1 MGPMTLRTKRLLFLL
16 LILGIA
22 FGLGASAASFSQRQ
36 TRLRGALD
44 GFPDPSLPPRV
55 PALGVNADLTQY
67 NTKVEL
73 AENLDLMRDT
83 GFVWVRQ
90 AFAWGDIEQTHGNYD
105 WSIYDRIVEEAT
117 QRNLR
122 IVAVLW
128 HSPDW
133 AASSPTAPPDD
144 LADFANFASTLAE
157 RYGDRIDIYQLW
169 DEPNLTSGWGNQ
181 RPDAVAYMG
190 LLESGYESIHAVD
203 PDALV
208 LTAGLAPTI
217 ETGPDN
223 ISDVLFLRA
232 LYENGAAP
240 FFDGVAGKP
249 YGFYSGP
256 DDRRIDLNIL
266 NFSRFVLLREEMV
279 KHGDSA
285 KPLWASHFGWNT
297 LPADWEGQPSAW
309 GLTDPGEQA
318 ARTIAAYDRALN
330 EWPWAGALILES
342 WQPNVPPDDPHLGF
356 ALRDKAGALSL
367 TAEAIRE
374 HSELYNTALWPGIY
388 LADPTEIPQLNYSGL
403 WEYSDLGADIV
414 ENGNSAID
422 VPVAGQ
428 MMGVITRRDNYR
440 AYLYVDVN
448 GQPSDILPQDKRGT
462 YAVLTSADYQPHI
475 EIIPLADGLVPRQ
488 KNMIHIE
495 ADRGWDQWAIV
506 GYAIGSDVDTHAS
519 DVLSVASLLAVMIC
533 TVFAM
538 WLAPQIG
545 WSISLRRTAARMNA
559 TLNEGV
565 HLALSLAAALAFW
578 LGAALTWGG
587 LVPNLVKRIGDGPSL
602 LVTALTAGLF
612 YFSEPLI
619 LVLIALIL
627 LFILIYARLSSGLV
641 LMMFFTPY
649 YLMPRPLFDRAFSL
663 VEVIS
668 LLTLVAW
675 GIHIVAER
683 KEKGWPSLAGSY
695 AQLTGLD
702 KSVILFVSV
711 SAVSLVWAEL
721 KGVAFTELRQ
731 MVIEPVVMYLVLRT
745 TLLARSER
753 WRIVDM
759 LILTGAIITLYGFYQ
774 LITGTGLITAE
785 GGSLR
790 MRSVFGT
797 PNNLALYLER
807 LIPITAAIVLIGSTH
822 VRRWLYGVAGLLML
836 VACVLT
842 LSKGGL
848 LLGIPAALA
857 LVVILWAGKAGLIA
871 VGAGILTILV
881 ALIPLSRHP
890 RFQSLFEFEE
900 GSSFFR
906 VQLWQSA
913 LRMIADHPI
922 TGVGLDQF
930 LYLYR
935 SKYILPDAWQQPD
948 LSQPHNFLLNYWLR
962 LGLIGLAAGI
972 WLQVAF
978 WRLAWRVR
986 RAFRVSDPAMC
997 ALAVGLMGSMAAFIA
1012 HGLVDEV
1019 HFVIDLAFIFYMTL
1033 GLMHQMGVEAQE
1045 AGDASRD

>member
-1 MGPMTLRTKRLLFLL
+1 MTLRTKRFLFLL
-16 LILGIA
+16 LII
-22 FGLGASAASFSQRQ
+22 GLVLSTGAGAASFSQRQ
-36 TRLRGALD
+36 TRLRGAVD
-44 GFPDPSLPPRV
+44 GFPNPSLPPRV
-55 PALGVNADLTQY
+55 PILGVNADLTQY
-67 NTKVEL
+67 DDKEL
-73 AENLDLMRDT
+73 AENLDLIRDT

-90 AFAWGDIEQTHGNYD
+90 VFAWDSIEQRPDDFD
-105 WSIYDRIVEEAT
+105 WTQYDRIVEAAS

-128 HSPDW
+128 RSPDW
-133 AASSPTAPPDD
+133 AAASPTAPPDD
-144 LADFANFASTLAE
+144 LADYAKFASALAM
-157 RYGDRIDIYQLW
+157 RYGNRIDIYQLW
-169 DEPNLTSGWGNQ
+169 DEPNLTGGWGNQ
-181 RPDAVAYMG
+181 RPDAVTYAR
-190 LLESGYESIHAVD
+190 LLEAGYESIHAAD

-223 ISDVLFLRA
+223 INDVLFLRA

-249 YGFYSGP
+249 YGFYTGP
-256 DDRRIDLNIL
+256 EDRRVDLHVL
-266 NFSRFVLLREEMV
+266 NFSRFVLLREEMER
-279 KHGDSA
+279 HGDSD
-285 KPLWASHFGWNT
+285 KPLWASHFGWNA
-297 LPADWEGQPSAW
+297 LPTDWQGMPSAW
-309 GLTDPGEQA
+309 GATNSQQQA
-318 ARTIAAYDRALN
+318 ERTIAAYDRALN
-330 EWPWAGALILES
+330 EWPWTGALILES
-342 WQPNVPPDDPHLGF
+342 WQPDVAADDPHLGF
-356 ALRDKAGALSL
+356 ALRDPSGAL
-367 TAEAIRE
+367 TPTVEAIRE
-374 HSELYNTALWPGIY
+374 RSELYDTALWPGIY
-388 LADPTEIPQLNYSGL
+388 PADPDKTPQIHYSGL

-414 ENGNSAID
+414 ENGNSAVD
-422 VPVAGQ
+422 LPVAGQ
-428 MMGVITRRDNYR
+428 MLGVIARRDNYR
-440 AYLYVDVN
+440 AYLYTEVN
-448 GQPSDILPQDKRGT
+448 GHPSAILPQDERGA

-475 EIIPLADGLVPRQ
+475 ELIPLASGLAPEQ
-488 KNMIHIE
+488 QNLIHIE

-506 GYAIGSDVDTHAS
+506 GFAVGRDVDTRSYDALA
-519 DVLSVASLLAVMIC
+519 VVSLLAGMIC
-533 TVFAM
+533 AIFAAR
-538 WLAPQIG
+538 LSSRIG
-545 WSISLRRTAARMNA
+545 WPISLTRIAAQIKTAFS
-559 TLNEGV
+559 EGM

-587 LVPNLVKRIGDGPSL
+587 LVPNLVKRFGDGPSL
-602 LVTALTAGLF
+602 LITALTAGVF
-612 YFSEPLI
+612 YFSPWFLLI
-619 LVLIALIL
+619 IVALIA
-627 LFILIYARLSSGLV
+627 LFILIYARPANGLA

-649 YLMPRPLFDRAFSL
+649 YLLPRHLFDRAFSM

-668 LLTLVAW
+668 LLTLIAW
-675 GIHIVAER
+675 GIHIIAER
-683 KEKGWPSLAGSY
+683 KEKGWPSLTQLY
-695 AQLTGLD
+695 IQLTGLD
-702 KSVILFVSV
+702 KAVILFVGMSV
-711 SAVSLVWAEL
+711 VSLLWAEL

-731 MVIEPVVMYLVLRT
+731 MVVEPLVMYLVLRT
-745 TLLARSER
+745 MPLTHSER

-759 LILTGAIITLYGFYQ
+759 LILTGAIVTLYGFYQ
-774 LITGTGLITAE
+774 LVTGTGLITAE

-807 LIPITAAIVLIGSTH
+807 LIPITAAVVLIGGAR
-822 VRRWLYGVAGLLML
+822 VRRWLYGGAGVLML
-836 VACVLT
+836 AACVLT

-871 VGAGILTILV
+871 VGVGLLGILA

-930 LYLYR
+930 LYQYR

-962 LGLIGLAAGI
+962 LGIIGLAAGI
-972 WLQVAF
+972 WIQIAF
-978 WRLAWRVR
+978 WRLAWRVQK
-986 RAFRVSDPAMC
+986 AFKGNDVAVR

-1033 GLMHQMGVEAQE
+1033 GLMHQMSVEARE
-1045 AGDASRD
+1045 AATNASHN